1 MLKVILTNS
10 APLSQLFRFSAR
22 LAESLGSLAG
32 IYYLVRALDPKGSGR
47 ATITLESASS
57 LLQRSPLTI
66 RSYIHNALK
75 TGIFHAIQSEGQ
87 GRYYI
92 HYTAEFKLCLQKG
105 IGYGAISRA
114 PLHRIS
120 QLKYLAAEATAEAI
134 QKKSLHHAAKQVSK
148 LDDDGLKVPDL
159 DFIFTEAIGSDQ
171 SMGRGILGVGKR
183 CLYLD
188 SSLVPVGG
196 KQETIA
202 NALGRCRA
210 TINRRLSHAY
220 RLKRGIPPIEKK
232 QLAIKSPMPT
242 RALPLIREEALIS
255 GDLTEFNQAQRHFVQ
270 TVSGRIGLFMAH
282 TNIYN
287 CVDIELTRQ
296 KHKRSK
302 LSKAFAL
309 KKLKKS
315 ETAGTSVS

>member
-1 MLKVILTNS
+1 VILTNS

-32 IYYLVRALDPKGSGR
+32 IYSLARAIDTRGSGH
-47 ATITLESASS
+47 ATIDLESAST
-57 LLQRSPLTI
+57 LLARSRKTV
-66 RSYIHNALK
+66 RSHLYLAAKQGLFSSIESK
-75 TGIFHAIQSEGQ
+75 GQ
-87 GRYYI
+87 GRYFVRYR
-92 HYTAEFKLCLQKG
+92 AEYKLCLERE

-148 LDDDGLKVPDL
+148 LNDDGLRLPDL
-159 DFIFTEAIGSDQ
+159 DFIFTEAIGSEQ
-171 SMGRGILGVGKR
+171 SLGRGILGVGKR

-202 NALGRCRA
+202 SSLGRCRA

-220 RLKRGIPPIEKK
+220 RLKRGIPVIEKK
-232 QLAIKSPMPT
+232 QLAIKSHMPT
-242 RALPLIREEALIS
+242 RALPLIREEALVS

-270 TVSGRIGLFMAH
+270 TVSGNIGLFMAH

-287 CVDIELTRQ
+287 CSDIELTRQ

>member
-47 ATITLESASS
+47 ATIDLETASI
-57 LLQRSPLTI
+57 LLDRSRKTVRSHIYLAFK
-66 RSYIHNALK
+66 RGLFSYIESK
-75 TGIFHAIQSEGQ
+75 GQ
-87 GRYYI
+87 GRYFVRYR
-92 HYTAEFKLCLQKG
+92 AEYKACLERE

-148 LDDDGLKVPDL
+148 LNDDGLRLPDL
-159 DFIFTEAIGSDQ
+159 DFIFTEAIGSEQ
-171 SMGRGILGVGKR
+171 SLGRGILGVGKR

-202 NALGRCRA
+202 SSLGRCRA

-220 RLKRGIPPIEKK
+220 RLKRGIPVIEKK
-232 QLAIKSPMPT
+232 QLAIKSHMPT
-242 RALPLIREEALIS
+242 RALPLIREEALVS

-270 TVSGRIGLFMAH
+270 TVSGNIGLFMAH

-287 CVDIELTRQ
+287 CSDIELTRQ